1 MKNSESEVERLKQL
15 VTNNQTDNQTKSAEF
30 DIIAEQLKKEKEE
43 LNVKLIDKNNDLSN
57 MKKEYDAKII
67 EQTTKIEEL
76 KSLKDKSLNKLTKMI
91 EDYEIRHKEMEE
103 NLSSV
108 KKSAAEAEKKYQ
120 KVSDEFKAYKN
131 NKAKS

>member
-91 EDYEIRHKEMEE
+91 ED
-103 NLSSV
+103 
-108 KKSAAEAEKKYQ
+108 
-120 KVSDEFKAYKN
+120 
-131 NKAKS
+131 